1 MEKISRNNNKKN
13 SNTLF
18 TTFHSPTP
26 TTASAMTNKRL
37 SASSTDSPTSITDD
51 ISPNKNSPPALLSLQ
66 ELSSELSQESQE
78 SQQQEKEQ
86 YRVRFFSKVTVIK
99 TLSHKSMSKKEK
111 CNYWLQEDEFVLIKQ
126 RNDTMIQQ
134 INNDIDDDYSDYQG
148 NSQSSLLSFTK
159 SSVHYGHQHYDD
171 EDEDEDC
178 KRGLE
183 YGLKVEAI
191 RKRSSRYL
199 ALEEVLIKQEE
210 QYLSGSGSFND
221 SQSDYFIYDD
231 EAIADAYYTIS
242 YECQHRA
249 HRIAIQDRKEIEYY
263 IHDGTKLTGRCGWR
277 SGHGEHESV

>member
-1 MEKISRNNNKKN
+1 MCIR
-13 SNTLF
+13 
-18 TTFHSPTP
+18 
-26 TTASAMTNKRL
+26 
-37 SASSTDSPTSITDD
+37 DS
-51 ISPNKNSPPALLSLQ
+51 
-66 ELSSELSQESQE
+66 
-78 SQQQEKEQ
+78 
-86 YRVRFFSKVTVIK
+86 
-99 TLSHKSMSKKEK
+99 
-111 CNYWLQEDEFVLIKQ
+111 
-126 RNDTMIQQ
+126 
-134 INNDIDDDYSDYQG
+134 
-148 NSQSSLLSFTK
+148 
-159 SSVHYGHQHYDD
+159 YGHHHYDD
-171 EDEDEDC
+171 DEEDEDC

-210 QYLSGSGSFND
+210 QYLSGSGSGSFND

>member
-1 MEKISRNNNKKN
+1 
-13 SNTLF
+13 
-18 TTFHSPTP
+18 
-26 TTASAMTNKRL
+26 
-37 SASSTDSPTSITDD
+37 
-51 ISPNKNSPPALLSLQ
+51 
-66 ELSSELSQESQE
+66 
-78 SQQQEKEQ
+78 
-86 YRVRFFSKVTVIK
+86 
-99 TLSHKSMSKKEK
+99 MSKKEK

-126 RNDTMIQQ
+126 QNDLMIQQ
-134 INNDIDDDYSDYQG
+134 FNDNNEDDLDNNEYQG

-159 SSVHYGHQHYDD
+159 SSVHYGHHHYDD

-249 HRIAIQDRKEIEYY
+249 HRIAIQDRKEIYDY
-263 IHDGTKLTGRCGWR
+263 IMYSDSDNDSKDPSSDEFGCDDDDSDDDDEFG
-277 SGHGEHESV
+277 

>member
-1 MEKISRNNNKKN
+1 MVRTSTKNKNDN
-13 SNTLF
+13 SDNLF

-26 TTASAMTNKRL
+26 TTTAAVKNKRL
-37 SASSTDSPTSITDD
+37 SSSSTDSPTSITADV
-51 ISPNKNSPPALLSLQ
+51 SPNRNSPPVLLSLQ
-66 ELSSELSQESQE
+66 SSSSELSQESQQ
-78 SQQQEKEQ
+78 SQVREQ
-86 YRVRFFSKVTVIK
+86 YRVRFFSKVTVRK
-99 TLSHKSMSKKEK
+99 TLSHRNMSKKEK

-126 RNDTMIQQ
+126 QNDLMIQQ
-134 INNDIDDDYSDYQG
+134 FNDNNEDDLDNNEYQG

-171 EDEDEDC
+171 DEDEDC

-210 QYLSGSGSFND
+210 QYLSGSGSGSFND

-263 IHDGTKLTGRCGWR
+263 IMYSDSDNDIGASSNGCPALR
-277 SGHGEHESV
+277 S

>member
-1 MEKISRNNNKKN
+1 MVRTSTKKKN
-13 SNTLF
+13 NDSNLF

-26 TTASAMTNKRL
+26 TTASAMNKKRM
-37 SASSTDSPTSITDD
+37 SASSTDSPTSITSD

-66 ELSSELSQESQE
+66 SSSSELSQESQQ
-78 SQQQEKEQ
+78 SQVREQ
-86 YRVRFFSKVTVIK
+86 YRVRFFSKVTVRK
-99 TLSHKSMSKKEK
+99 TLSHRNMSKKEK

-126 RNDTMIQQ
+126 QNDLMIQQ
-134 INNDIDDDYSDYQG
+134 INDNNEDDELDNNEYQG

-159 SSVHYGHQHYDD
+159 SSVHYGHHHYDD

-210 QYLSGSGSFND
+210 QYLSGSGGSFND

-249 HRIAIQDRKEIEYY
+249 HRIAIQDRKEIYDY
-263 IHDGTKLTGRCGWR
+263 IMYLSLIHI
-277 SGHGEHESV
+277 